1 MATCSDGKE
10 REYVVFNIDR
20 GVRVAERVRLAGNS
34 AARRKGLLQTDGLPE
49 GAGLWIAPCE
59 AIHTFGMQMPID
71 AIFIDGKLRVR
82 KLRAHLKPYRVCI
95 CLSADSVLE
104 LAAGTVAQ
112 TRTVAG
118 DRLRFEE
125 VHGSRGGSGVWPMS

>member
-1 MATCSDGKE
+1 MATCSEEKE

-20 GVRVAERVRLAGNS
+20 AVRIAERVRLAGDS
-34 AARRKGLLQTDGLPE
+34 AARRKGLLRVDQLQG
-49 GAGLWIAPCE
+49 GAGLWISPCE

-71 AIFIDGKLRVR
+71 AIFIDRKLRVR
-82 KLRAHLKPYRVCI
+82 KLRPDLLPYRISI

-104 LAAGTVAQ
+104 LEAGTVA
-112 TRTVAG
+112 RTGTAPG

-125 VHGSRGGSGVWPMS
+125 LDGTSAVRSIGR